1 EESDCPE
8 IPKPEERLKILLG
21 ERPDP
26 KPDAEIR
33 KDFRPPFWAF
43 TFRNLLMTQMLEP
56 DWSKVVDRRRM
67 RRRCGQSERLLQ
79 VGTNQTDR
87 EETGATG

>member
-1 EESDCPE
+1 MARSEESDCPE

-43 TFRNLLMTQMLEP
+43 TFRNLPDDADARSGLE
-56 DWSKVVDRRRM
+56 
-67 RRRCGQSERLLQ
+67 QSC
-79 VGTNQTDR
+79 
-87 EETGATG
+87 